1 MQDEIM
7 EALRLRKQGEWLLS
21 NQLFLKMLESF
32 PDDANLLYQSAWSYD
47 LLGEERKAVPLY
59 EKAIQKGMKEDLEGA
74 YIGLGSTLR
83 TLGEYEKSKAVL
95 EEGFHQFPHNGALV
109 TFLAMT
115 LYNLGEHELAM
126 NHLLR
131 LLANTSRDE
140 SITAYQEAIHF
151 YREQLNKTWE

>member
-1 MQDEIM
+1 MQEEIM
-7 EALRLRKQGEWLLS
+7 EALRLRKQGELLLS
-21 NQLFLKMLESF
+21 NQQFLKMLESF

-47 LLGEERKAVPLY
+47 LLGEERKAVSLY
-59 EKAIQKGMKEDLEGA
+59 EKAIQKGLKEGLDGA

-95 EEGFHQFPHNGALV
+95 VEGINLFPDNGALV
-109 TFLAMT
+109 AFLTMT
-115 LYNLGEHELAM
+115 LYNLEEHELAM

-131 LLANTSRDE
+131 LLVNTSRDE
-140 SITAYQEAIHF
+140 SVTAYRGAIHF